1 MSDGRMDCGKR
12 LEDLCH
18 AIIDK
23 DSGVT
28 GEIYDMALKSTVD
41 MGLLMMSISQ
51 HTADKLCGTL
61 YCDLNLSEE
70 QFEKMSAR
78 VTDLFVGELGYLET

>member
-1 MSDGRMDCGKR
+1 MSDGRMDCGER
-12 LEDLCH
+12 LQDLCL

-28 GEIYDMALKSTVD
+28 GEIHEMAFNNIHDMAF
-41 MGLLMMSISQ
+41 LMMSISQ

-61 YCDLNLSEE
+61 YCDLNLSSE
-70 QFEKMSAR
+70 QLEKVEDMIEN
-78 VTDLFVGELGYLET
+78 LFVGEVGYLE